1 MPFGELKNLNLNKLL
16 PMFPDRIV
24 THVPGLDQVRN
35 RSLTVPAGHSMILD
49 WRGLPS
55 RAR

>member
-24 THVPGLDQVRN
+24 THVPGLDRY
-35 RSLTVPAGHSMILD
+35 
-49 WRGLPS
+49 
-55 RAR
+55 

>member
-24 THVPGLDQVRN
+24 THVPGLDLYYAVTVRE
-35 RSLTVPAGHSMILD
+35 RSASALFSSLAQLATEI
-49 WRGLPS
+49 
-55 RAR
+55 